1 MTRCPRCRSADVEF
15 DLAADAR
22 IYLSFW
28 ACPACGQ
35 RGVSRLIDRR
45 PPAAD
50 APPAAPRR
58 TPLRTSLP
66 GRALRRPAREGRS
79 RA

>member
-28 ACPACGQ
+28 TCAACGQ
-35 RGVSRLIDRR
+35 RGIARLIDR
-45 PPAAD
+45 PARAD
-50 APPAAPRR
+50 GAAPAAPHRP
-58 TPLRTSLP
+58 PLRTQLP
-66 GRALRRPAREGRS
+66 GRTLHRPAREGRT